1 VQCLERALHQC
12 LKRKITSKNLHN
24 AKFSVKCATVS
35 QMRDCT
41 KETARMRASVG
52 CRTRAFEKKGRFSRF
67 CGESADRQVG
77 ESRFESLQVKN
88 DKRKAN
94 RTQLKENLIP

>member
-12 LKRKITSKNLHN
+12 LKRKISSKKLHN
-24 AKFSVKCATVS
+24 AKFSVKCAAVS

-41 KETARMRASVG
+41 IKTARMRASVG

-67 CGESADRQVG
+67 CDEPAD
-77 ESRFESLQVKN
+77 
-88 DKRKAN
+88 
-94 RTQLKENLIP
+94 

>member
-1 VQCLERALHQC
+1 
-12 LKRKITSKNLHN
+12 
-24 AKFSVKCATVS
+24 
-35 QMRDCT
+35 
-41 KETARMRASVG
+41 MRAPVG
-52 CRTRAFEKKGRFSRF
+52 CRTRAFEERGRFSRF

-94 RTQLKENLIP
+94 RTQLKENLIPQLPSGVANLFVLESSPGEQE